1 LKNLYLSLD
10 KILDLKK
17 WQDLQDSLAD
27 LTRLAI
33 ITVDYKGYPIT
44 AHSSCHPFCQ
54 AVRKDGTLAK
64 HCHKCDSRGGLEA
77 ARTNAP
83 YIYLCHYNIIDIAVP
98 IVIDDKYL
106 GAIMAGQIKLSNPDN
121 NYPLEQIF
129 SSDKDSCAMKILE
142 EKRLLY
148 DTIPHLTYEEIKKI
162 SLMLYRLCNYIVEE
176 AMNKNVIIEMYDK
189 MFQFKQ
195 EPESIKAYPDY
206 SPNNMET
213 IKKKLASAV
222 TNAYIKSTPN
232 DNPYFHNSVL
242 RPAFEYIYN
251 NKGKNASQN
260 DLAALCHISSGYFSR
275 IFAKETG
282 ENFSVYHSRL
292 KIEWSKQLL
301 EKTEISITQ
310 ISDELGFSEPG
321 YFIKTF
327 KKFEN
332 ITPALY
338 RKYYKETSYLEI

>member
-17 WQDLQDSLAD
+17 WQDLQDSLAA

-54 AVRKDGTLAK
+54 AVRKDEALVR

-77 ARTNAP
+77 TRTNAP
-83 YIYLCHYNIIDIAVP
+83 YIYLCHYNIVDIAVP
-98 IVIDDKYL
+98 IVVDDKYV
-106 GAIMAGQIKLSNPDN
+106 GAIMAGQVKLSNPNRD
-121 NYPLEQIF
+121 YPLEQIL
-129 SSDKDSCAMKILE
+129 SSDKDSYAMKKLGEIQ
-142 EKRLLY
+142 LLY
-148 DTIPHLTYEEIKKI
+148 DTIPLLTFEEIETI

-176 AMNKNVIIEMYDK
+176 AMNKNVILEMYDK

-195 EPESIKAYPDY
+195 EPEYAKAYPDY
-206 SPNNMET
+206 PANSIET
-213 IKKKLASAV
+213 IKKELASAM
-222 TNAYIKSTPN
+222 TDAYIKSAPN
-232 DNPYFHNSVL
+232 DNPYYHNPVL
-242 RPAFEYIYN
+242 KPAFEYIYN
-251 NKGKNASQN
+251 NKGENASQK
-260 DLAALCHISSGYFSR
+260 DLAALCHISSSYFCR
-275 IFAKETG
+275 LFAKETG
-282 ENFSVYHSRL
+282 ENFSTYFSRL

-321 YFIKTF
+321 YFIKIF

-338 RKYYKETSYLEI
+338 RKYYIDTNA